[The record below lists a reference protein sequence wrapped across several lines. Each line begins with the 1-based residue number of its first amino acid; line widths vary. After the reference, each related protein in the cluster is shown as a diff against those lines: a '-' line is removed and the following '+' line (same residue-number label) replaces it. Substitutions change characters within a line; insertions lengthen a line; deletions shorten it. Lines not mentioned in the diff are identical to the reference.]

1 MFADPAASRVSAC
14 VLLVLAVRIQT
25 GSDIPDYQDMHA
37 LTLIKW
43 IKNEVRRRGYMCVLK

>member
-25 GSDIPDYQDMHA
+25 GSDIPDSQDMHA

-43 IKNEVRRRGYMCVLK
+43 IKNEVRRCGYMCVLK